1 MKQRPIACLA
11 LFVFLILSVIPAGF
25 FYEPRQVADKCEA
38 QITGRVGRYTEK
50 EDGMQLELQNCE
62 VRTGQTDFREDTLLI
77 YLDGTEVYP
86 PGTSLSLS
94 GTLYPTEEPTNPGQF
109 DARLYYRGQG
119 ISYTVFAE
127 KVSVIETKALP
138 VQTCLLSVKSR
149 IGSVYRAVL
158 SERDSGLVSAMVL
171 GDKQGLDT
179 EVKEFYQKNGI
190 SHLLA
195 ISGLHVSL
203 IGMGT
208 YRMLKRLCGSCI
220 MAGIPTFLFLC
231 AYGWMTGGSVSAL
244 RAVLMCSLSVLA
256 DMAGRTYDM
265 LTAIGAAAL
274 VLMATDPLNARQS
287 AFLLSFGAVLA
298 IALFQPLWNLYCPKM
313 TGPGQSMS
321 VSLSVM
327 FLTLPFLLHFFFT
340 YPLYSTF
347 LNLLVIPLMSGLMI
361 CGILCGITGLFSLK
375 AAGIFGIPCHL
386 ILEIYDRAGG
396 VCLSLPGSVLSV
408 GDPGSGKILLY
419 YTAAAAAIGL
429 LYKEKRRKKYWMKKD
444 PFRPKK
450 TPLVISLAAFGL
462 CTALMCVRIRT
473 GLEIT
478 MLDVGQG
485 DSFVIQSPDGTT
497 FLLDGGSTSESE
509 VGNYRI
515 LPFLKARG
523 IRNVD
528 YVMISHADQDHV
540 SGLKELAEE
549 SGVEGD
555 VRIGCAVLPAVAE
568 KDDNYLELEQVFQE
582 AGIPLQYMGAGDRLL
597 GEKVSLTCLWPER
610 TLSLGG
616 RNELSMVLLLEYG
629 EFQMLFTGDIGE
641 YAERRIIRTEAL
653 RDVEI
658 LKVAHHGSR
667 YSSCDEFLQYIR
679 PEAGL
684 ISCSASNTYGHPGEE
699 TLHRLADAGC
709 RVFITK
715 DSGAV
720 RIWTDGRTVRI
731 RNYINT
737 RRTDP

>member
-220 MAGIPTFLFLC
+220 LAGIPTFLFLC

-444 PFRPKK
+444 PFQPKK

-555 VRIGCAVLPAVAE
+555 VRIGCAVLPAIAE

-582 AGIPLQYMGAGDRLL
+582 AGIPLQYMGAGDRLS

-610 TLSLGG
+610 TLSLDD

-653 RDVEI
+653 LDVEI

>member
-220 MAGIPTFLFLC
+220 LAGIPTFLFLC

-419 YTAAAAAIGL
+419 YTVAAAAIGL
-429 LYKEKRRKKYWMKKD
+429 LYKEKRRKKYWMK
-444 PFRPKK
+444 
-450 TPLVISLAAFGL
+450 
-462 CTALMCVRIRT
+462 
-473 GLEIT
+473 
-478 MLDVGQG
+478 
-485 DSFVIQSPDGTT
+485 
-497 FLLDGGSTSESE
+497 
-509 VGNYRI
+509 
-515 LPFLKARG
+515 
-523 IRNVD
+523 
-528 YVMISHADQDHV
+528 
-540 SGLKELAEE
+540 
-549 SGVEGD
+549 
-555 VRIGCAVLPAVAE
+555 
-568 KDDNYLELEQVFQE
+568 
-582 AGIPLQYMGAGDRLL
+582 
-597 GEKVSLTCLWPER
+597 
-610 TLSLGG
+610 
-616 RNELSMVLLLEYG
+616 
-629 EFQMLFTGDIGE
+629 
-641 YAERRIIRTEAL
+641 
-653 RDVEI
+653 
-658 LKVAHHGSR
+658 
-667 YSSCDEFLQYIR
+667 
-679 PEAGL
+679 
-684 ISCSASNTYGHPGEE
+684 
-699 TLHRLADAGC
+699 
-709 RVFITK
+709 
-715 DSGAV
+715 
-720 RIWTDGRTVRI
+720 
-731 RNYINT
+731 
-737 RRTDP
+737 

>member
-1 MKQRPIACLA
+1 MRQRPVACLA
-11 LFVFLILSVIPAGF
+11 LFVFLVLSLIPAGF
-25 FYEPRQVADKCEA
+25 FYEPRQVTDKCEA
-38 QITGRVGRYTEK
+38 QITGQVSRYTER
-50 EDGMQLELQNCE
+50 EEGMQLELQNCE
-62 VRTGQTDFREDTLLI
+62 VRTGQSDFREDSLLI

-86 PGTSLSLS
+86 PGTYLSLS

-109 DARLYYRGQG
+109 DARLHYEGQG

-127 KVSVIETKALP
+127 HVSVIGRKALP
-138 VQTCLLSVKSR
+138 VQTFLLSVKSR
-149 IGSVYRAVL
+149 IGGVYRSVL

-203 IGMGT
+203 IGMGS
-208 YRMLKRLCGSCI
+208 YRILKRLCGSCLL
-220 MAGIPTFLFLC
+220 AGIPSIMFLC
-231 AYGWMTGGSVSAL
+231 AYGWTTGGSVSAL
-244 RAVLMCSLSVLA
+244 RAVLMCSLSILA

-265 LTAIGAAAL
+265 LTAIGTAAL
-274 VLMATDPLNARQS
+274 ILMLTDPLNARQS

-298 IALFQPLWNLYCPKM
+298 IALFQPLWKLYRPRM
-313 TGPGQSMS
+313 SGPTQSFS

-327 FLTLPFLLHFFFT
+327 FLTLPLLFHFFFT

-347 LNLLVIPLMSGLMI
+347 LNLLVIPLMSGLMV
-361 CGILCGITGLFSLK
+361 CGILCEITGIFSLQ

-386 ILEIYDRAGG
+386 ILEIYDRAGSL
-396 VCLSLPGSVLSV
+396 CLSLPGSVLSV
-408 GDPGSGKILLY
+408 GDPGTGKMMLY
-419 YTAAAAAIGL
+419 YAAAATGL
-429 LYKEKRRKKYWMKKD
+429 WFLYKEKRRKKYWLKKE

-450 TPLVISLAAFGL
+450 RVLVISLAAFGL
-462 CTALMCVRIRT
+462 CAALMCVRIRS

-485 DSFVIQSPDGTT
+485 DSFVVQSPDGTT

-509 VGNYRI
+509 VGSYRI
-515 LPFLKARG
+515 LPFLKAGG
-523 IRNVD
+523 IRKVD
-528 YVMISHADQDHV
+528 YMMVSHADQDHV
-540 SGLKELAEE
+540 SGLKELAQD
-549 SGVEGD
+549 SGEAGG
-555 VRIGCAVLPAVAE
+555 VRIGCAVLPAVSE
-568 KDDNYLELEQVFQE
+568 KDDNYLELERIFQE
-582 AGIPLQYMGAGDRLL
+582 AGIPLRYMGAGDLL
-597 GEKVSLTCLWPER
+597 SGESVSLTCLWPEQN
-610 TLSLGG
+610 LSLGD

-641 YAERRIIRTEAL
+641 YAERRIIRSGTL
-653 RDVEI
+653 QDVEV

-667 YSSCDEFLQYIR
+667 YSSCDEFLRYIC
-679 PEAGL
+679 PEVGL

-699 TLHRLADAGC
+699 TLQRLADTGC

-715 DSGAV
+715 DAGAV
-720 RIWTDGRTVRI
+720 RIWTDGETVRV
-731 RNYINT
+731 RKY
-737 RRTDP
+737 RSGRTADP

>member
-1 MKQRPIACLA
+1 
-11 LFVFLILSVIPAGF
+11 
-25 FYEPRQVADKCEA
+25 
-38 QITGRVGRYTEK
+38 
-50 EDGMQLELQNCE
+50 
-62 VRTGQTDFREDTLLI
+62 
-77 YLDGTEVYP
+77 
-86 PGTSLSLS
+86 
-94 GTLYPTEEPTNPGQF
+94 
-109 DARLYYRGQG
+109 
-119 ISYTVFAE
+119 
-127 KVSVIETKALP
+127 
-138 VQTCLLSVKSR
+138 
-149 IGSVYRAVL
+149 
-158 SERDSGLVSAMVL
+158 
-171 GDKQGLDT
+171 
-179 EVKEFYQKNGI
+179 
-190 SHLLA
+190 
-195 ISGLHVSL
+195 
-203 IGMGT
+203 
-208 YRMLKRLCGSCI
+208 
-220 MAGIPTFLFLC
+220 
-231 AYGWMTGGSVSAL
+231 
-244 RAVLMCSLSVLA
+244 
-256 DMAGRTYDM
+256 
-265 LTAIGAAAL
+265 
-274 VLMATDPLNARQS
+274 
-287 AFLLSFGAVLA
+287 
-298 IALFQPLWNLYCPKM
+298 
-313 TGPGQSMS
+313 
-321 VSLSVM
+321 
-327 FLTLPFLLHFFFT
+327 
-340 YPLYSTF
+340 
-347 LNLLVIPLMSGLMI
+347 
-361 CGILCGITGLFSLK
+361 
-375 AAGIFGIPCHL
+375 
-386 ILEIYDRAGG
+386 
-396 VCLSLPGSVLSV
+396 
-408 GDPGSGKILLY
+408 
-419 YTAAAAAIGL
+419 
-429 LYKEKRRKKYWMKKD
+429 
-444 PFRPKK
+444 
-450 TPLVISLAAFGL
+450 
-462 CTALMCVRIRT
+462 MCVRIRT

-582 AGIPLQYMGAGDRLL
+582 AGIPLQYMGAGDRLS

-610 TLSLGG
+610 TLSLGD

-653 RDVEI
+653 LDVEI

-715 DSGAV
+715 DSGAE